1 MRYIFLDLLNEITH
15 GQKLR
20 EYHVS
25 MEIIIRMGRDRG
37 MESRLPT
44 CTTAKGSQTWSCYHL
59 HDG

>member
-1 MRYIFLDLLNEITH
+1 VRYIFLDLLNEITH

-25 MEIIIRMGRDRG
+25 MEIIIRMSRDRG

-44 CTTAKGSQTWSCYHL
+44 CTTAKGS
-59 HDG
+59 